1 MQHIA
6 NDGLYKQAPE
16 ALIHPHH
23 QSPLS
28 PLLSS
33 TMYRSLMLI
42 ALYISALAAAAPNPP
57 SNEPDNQPPN
67 QPVVGIRPPN
77 QPVVGLPDN
86 HPLNQPGAGSRP
98 PNQPVVGLPDNHSLN
113 QPGAGSRPPNQPANP
128 LADQQDLSPARLAT
142 RNLHN
147 NCQNIRIENPPPPL
161 QNMDTANAQP
171 RYATELTASPESE
184 YWSDAS
190 TLRGSERR
198 ANLPRAPK
206 PLLVGNCKKRDGQS
220 RETKLSLDYCLGW
233 REENGGTLVA
243 ESR

>member
-1 MQHIA
+1 
-6 NDGLYKQAPE
+6 
-16 ALIHPHH
+16 
-23 QSPLS
+23 
-28 PLLSS
+28 
-33 TMYRSLMLI
+33 MYRSLMLI

-86 HPLNQPGAGSRP
+86 HPLDQPGAGSRPPNQPVVGLPDNHPLNQPGAGSRP
-98 PNQPVVGLPDNHSLN
+98 PNQPVVGLPDNHPLN